1 MKISGAHKAMK
12 RVLIFLVTLGIIVP
26 ILFTAGQMGLFSPE
40 PTVEI
45 EAGITSESAP
55 VLRIATD
62 YDFCPNS
69 YYNKDGELSG
79 LYVEIMIEVANRLGM
94 RPEFKTADWMGCR
107 KMLTEDE
114 VDVLTGLEI
123 FSNME
128 GTLRTIPFCSDEL
141 RVYGRSRIDSAAA
154 LAGKK
159 VALMARSVIATTYDL
174 QCDYLEYSTNT
185 EILEAVE
192 QGEADFGICHGAVAT
207 KIIEKNHLHLVPS
220 LVITKSYPALAVHDT
235 QPKLQRMINEVVRDM
250 SEDGTIGR
258 LQNKWITEFAR
269 NRSLEYVFH
278 QNEVFYITFIL
289 GIIIVLCITAG
300 YWEVDRRQEK
310 YIRTLLEY
318 QEKLQQSNE
327 ETKRANQAKSEF
339 LSHMSHDI
347 RTPINGIMGMVE
359 IIKKNLDDPER
370 IKDCLEKIDKA
381 SHHLLSLINDVLD
394 MSKIG
399 SGKVHLEE
407 IPVDLDE
414 EMEKIHAIADVQAK
428 KQEIRFSIEEVVH
441 RQFLGSPAHLRRIL
455 LNLISNALRYNKKGG
470 KICLA
475 IREVEYD
482 GSHIG
487 LEFKVQDTGI
497 GMSREFVEKSLFK
510 PFTQEDDRVRTEY
523 RGTGLGMSIVYE
535 LVKQMNGTIDV
546 NSKPGEGTTF
556 TVKLAFKT
564 VDSAWKKKE
573 IQGENRNITG
583 MNILAAEDN
592 QLNMEIL
599 QFLLEEA
606 GAKVTAVSDGKQ
618 AVEYFADAASGT
630 YDVILMDI
638 MMPVMDGLEASKK
651 IRELPE
657 GKGKD
662 IPIIAMTANAFVED
676 KEKTK
681 EAGMNAH
688 LTKPVNREE
697 IIRVLAAYWKN
708 KG

>member
-141 RVYGRSRIDSAAA
+141 RVYGRSRIDSA

-428 KQEIRFSIEEVVH
+428 KQEIRFSIEDEVVH

-564 VDSAWKKKE
+564 VDPAWKKKE
-573 IQGENRNITG
+573 IQEENRNITG